1 MADLVIIGGGPAG
14 LAAAAAAW
22 DAGVGDILVLE
33 REDALGGMLNQC
45 IHSGFGLQV
54 LGRDLTGPEFA
65 WELISAAEGRGIRCR
80 TGAAVLELAPDRTVT
95 YLDREK
101 GRQILHPKAVIL
113 AMGCRERPLGALGI
127 PGTRPSGIYTAGE
140 AQRMINMEGILPG
153 KTCVILGSGNVGLIM
168 ARRMTLEGAR
178 VEAVVEQSRSCG
190 GSVRNQVLCLE
201 DLNIRLLT
209 EHTVVRIHGF
219 PKLEGVTVARLS
231 DGSRTYIP
239 CDTLLLSC
247 GLVPEDELCRGNGMA
262 HEGGR
267 LRLGEDLQTS
277 IPGVFAAGNVYRI
290 HEVVDSVCREAEQA
304 GRRAAEYIKGGR
316 AQ

>member
-1 MADLVIIGGGPAG
+1 MADLIIIGGGPAG
-14 LAAAAAAW
+14 LAAAIAAC
-22 DAGVGDILVLE
+22 DAGVRDLLILE
-33 REDALGGMLNQC
+33 REPELGGMLNQC
-45 IHSGFGLQV
+45 IHSGFGLQT

-65 WELISAAEGRGIRCR
+65 YALLEAVERRGIPYR

-101 GRQILHPKAVIL
+101 GRQICHPKAVIL
-113 AMGCRERPLGALGI
+113 ATGCRERPLGSLWI
-127 PGTRPSGIYTAGE
+127 SGTRPSGIYTAGE
-140 AQRMINMEGILPG
+140 AQRMVNVEGILPG
-153 KTCVILGSGNVGLIM
+153 RSCVILGSGNVGLIM

-178 VEAVVEQSRSCG
+178 VEAVVEQSTRCG

-201 DLNIRLLT
+201 DLCIPLLT
-209 EHTVVRIHGF
+209 EHTVTRIHGF
-219 PKLEGVTVARLS
+219 PKLEGVTVTRLS
-231 DGSRTYIP
+231 DGHRRYIP

-262 HEGGR
+262 YEGGY

-290 HEVVDSVCREAEQA
+290 HEMVDSVCREAAQA

-316 AQ
+316 AE